1 MGVSA
6 LSTRPLPNVYSINN
20 VTTGNPLFIGKVQEN
35 GVWLI
40 VQYDQTAGTMTY
52 ANQSNQTAV
61 YDYSG
66 AWTNRASL
74 TYGQFQTLQNV

>member
-6 LSTRPLPNVYSINN
+6 ASTRPLPNEYFINDVIN
-20 VTTGNPLFIGKVQEN
+20 ANPLYIGKVQEN
-35 GVWLI
+35 GIWLI
-40 VQYDQTAGTMTY
+40 VKYDQTGGSMTY
-52 ANQSNQTAV
+52 ANQSNQIAV

-66 AWTNRASL
+66 AWTNRAGL